1 MRDKAAYFW
10 PALIGLVTSDCATK
24 HFAQTLLVP
33 ARVPHPVAGEV
44 VRLTLT
50 YNRGAAFGIDA
61 GPYGRWLLVTLS
73 VAVLLGLAGL
83 YHRAT
88 ARERLLVFAL
98 GLTAG
103 GAVGN
108 LLDRIRSPRGV
119 VDFIDLG
126 FGGARFW
133 VFNLAD
139 AGISVGAILLG
150 LALWHRLGPAAAA
163 ERTR

>member
-1 MRDKAAYFW
+1 VSEKAAYFW
-10 PALIGLVTSDCATK
+10 PALIGLVSSDCATK
-24 HFAQTLLVP
+24 HFAQTHLVP
-33 ARVPHPVAGEV
+33 SRIPHPVAGEV

-61 GPYGRWLLVTLS
+61 GPHGRWLLVTLS
-73 VAVLLGLAGL
+73 VAVLFGLAGL

-103 GAVGN
+103 GAIGN

-133 VFNLAD
+133 IFNLAD
-139 AGISVGAILLG
+139 AGISLGAILLC
-150 LALWHRLGPAAAA
+150 LALWRRLSLAPSA
-163 ERTR
+163 ERAS